1 MKKILIS
8 VSALAILLVAAGV
21 MAKTEKNKID
31 FSKPFKVSDFKIEKK
46 QILSKEDHLLA
57 DEAVK
62 GGNLGSAKGKTSP
75 TISGA
80 TGVLGTQVTDSAKKY
95 AIVIGLSNYAGTI
108 NDLCIN
114 KTDQTGTDCKDGDS
128 LNMKQ
133 ALKDDYGYL
142 DANIH
147 MFEDDSAK
155 FADIQSTVAN
165 IVSTAGSDSE
175 IVFFFSGH
183 SATSKADIFQNGDSM
198 NVGLALYG
206 ASGGSEII
214 WDGQLKEW
222 FLGAQTSRV
231 VFIFD
236 TCHAGGLS
244 SYLQKDGREVV
255 MSSAENQYS
264 YTWTLGGQNG
274 APGEGMFTHFFAKEG
289 ILNGK
294 ADGFNALKGSSTDPK
309 KYDGNVAVEEAFQ
322 FSKTYVPAATRN
334 RQVPALNDKFAND
347 LLL

>member
-8 VSALAILLVAAGV
+8 FFALAFLLGAVSV
-21 MAKTEKNKID
+21 MAKADKSNKD
-31 FSKPFKVSDFKIEKK
+31 FSKPLKVSDFKIEKR
-46 QILSKEDHLLA
+46 QILSKEDRLKA
-57 DEAVK
+57 DEAMK
-62 GGNLGSAKGKTSP
+62 GGKLGSAKGKTSP

-80 TGVLGTQVTDSAKKY
+80 TGILGDHSVDNSKKY

-108 NDLCIN
+108 NDLCVA
-114 KTDQTGTDCKDGDS
+114 KTDQATGTNCADGDS

-133 ALKDDYGYL
+133 ALKEKYGYFESNIKIFRDA
-142 DANIH
+142 DAN
-147 MFEDDSAK
+147 FSA
-155 FADIQSTVAN
+155 IQLAVAS
-165 IVSTAGSDSE
+165 IVSAVEPDSE

-198 NVGLALYG
+198 NVGLALYS

-214 WDGQLKEW
+214 WDGQLEQW
-222 FLGAQTSRV
+222 FSGAQTSRV
-231 VFIFD
+231 VFVFD

-264 YTWTLGGQNG
+264 YTYSLGGPSG
-274 APGEGMFTHFFAKEG
+274 PGEGMFTHYFAKIG
-289 ILNGK
+289 MIGGQ
-294 ADGFNALKGSSTDPK
+294 ADGFNALKSN

-322 FSKTYVPAATRN
+322 FFKTYILAATRN